1 MGQEKNIVDDL
12 PLDYRIVDSF
22 EDLQRVAEA
31 FERQQSVAVD
41 LEADSMYHFRERV
54 CLIQMASR
62 NLFVV
67 IDPLKIGDLSPLR
80 GVFENPRIQKIFHGA
95 DYDVRSLYRDFSFK
109 INTMF
114 DTQVASRF
122 LGIRQTGLDA
132 VLQERF
138 GIRLDKKFQ
147 KKDWSLRP
155 LPPEMIEY
163 AAKDVLYLHPLS
175 KILQAEL
182 KEKNRLSWVQ
192 EECEG
197 LSRVRPAEN
206 PNAPL
211 FLRFKGAG
219 RLNRRHLAILEAL
232 LQFRRHIAET
242 LDRPLFKVIG
252 NHALMRIAVDKPIS
266 LKELED
272 SRALSSGQFRN
283 YGRGIVEA
291 VNHAL
296 LVSDAELPVYPRV
309 KTTPVPPEVAPRV
322 KALKSRIEN
331 LAASLELEAPVL
343 CPKALIGTIATVN
356 PVNIGSLKAL
366 PDLKNWQ
373 LRTFGHEIVAVLK
386 ELKGKNKR

>member
-1 MGQEKNIVDDL
+1 MGQEKNMMDSL
-12 PLDYRIVDSF
+12 QLDYRIVDTF
-22 EDLQRVAEA
+22 EDLQRVAEG
-31 FERQQSVAVD
+31 FETQRSVAVD
-41 LEADSMYHFRERV
+41 LEADSMYHFQERV

-62 NLFVV
+62 NLSVV

-80 GVFENPRIQKIFHGA
+80 SVFENPRIQKIFHGA
-95 DYDVRSLYRDFSFK
+95 DYDVRSLYRDFSFN
-109 INTMF
+109 INQMF
-114 DTQVASRF
+114 DTQVACRF

-138 GIRLDKKFQ
+138 GIRLDKKYQ
-147 KKDWSLRP
+147 KKDWSRRP

-192 EECEG
+192 EECQS
-197 LSRVRPAEN
+197 LSHVRPAEN
-206 PNAPL
+206 GGAPL

-252 NHALMRIAVDKPIS
+252 NHALMRIAVEKPAS
-266 LKELED
+266 LKDLED
-272 SRALSSGQFRN
+272 SRALSPGQFRM

-291 VNHAL
+291 VCRAL
-296 LVSDAELPVYPRV
+296 TAPDAELPVYPRT
-309 KTTPVPPEVAPRV
+309 KTAPVSPEIALRV

-331 LAASLELEAPVL
+331 LAESLKLDASVL
-343 CPKALIGTIATVN
+343 CPRALIGTIATAN
-356 PVNIGSLKAL
+356 PVNIRSLKAL

-373 LRTFGHEIVAVLK
+373 RKTFGHEIVTVLND
-386 ELKGKNKR
+386 LKGKNKR